1 MGKSRDLA
9 SSVNAGSIPGSRL
22 ENDAI
27 TASKM
32 AANSVDSSEL
42 ANASVTPSK
51 LSGGQSGSAPVFA
64 ARAWVLFD
72 GTKDTNG
79 TTSTANTN
87 RQILASGNVTS
98 VLRNGTGDYT
108 ITFTTAMADAN
119 YCAVKSAG
127 VSSGYG
133 YEIFDQVKTTTTLRL
148 GSGRDT
154 ASAAFDGQMNVVV
167 FR

>member
-1 MGKSRDLA
+1 MAKPRDLA
-9 SSVNAGSIPGSRL
+9 NSVNSGSIPASRL
-22 ENDAI
+22 
-27 TASKM
+27 
-32 AANSVDSSEL
+32 
-42 ANASVTPSK
+42 
-51 LSGGQSGSAPVFA
+51 SGAQTGSAPAYA

-72 GTKDTNG
+72 GTKDTTG
-79 TTSTANTN
+79 SVSTANTN

-119 YCAVKSAG
+119 YCAVKSVE
-127 VSSGYG
+127 VSSGFG

-148 GSGRDT
+148 GSGKDT
-154 ASAAFDGQMNVVV
+154 ASATFDAKMNVVV